1 MRAIVVVALVVALVV
16 TAGALARGGAGSADR
31 GGAPAPPAN
40 RPVKRSD
47 PMHAGFDKAQAS
59 FRDHAARVL
68 KLSPDRVLVSP
79 IEEDPSVQ
87 LDERV
92 GAVWAFY
99 GSSKDHPDRQ
109 VRGWA
114 NADGTVITP
123 DQNLGLLL
131 AEAGV
136 WSGKPTLD
144 ADALAQRLVWA
155 MGANHRLV
163 GPRGLHVD
171 PSGAG
176 TLSFQV
182 AYRPPGPGGAGGG
195 RDRVSQCT
203 VALTADH
210 HARLATTAVAAP
222 AAPSIE

>member
-1 MRAIVVVALVVALVV
+1 MRTIAVIVTIAVTVA
-16 TAGALARGGAGSADR
+16 ALAGVPAA
-31 GGAPAPPAN
+31 APDCPE
-40 RPVKRSD
+40 KRSA
-47 PMHAGFDKAQAS
+47 PMHTGFDKAHAS
-59 FRDHAARVL
+59 FCDHAARVL

-87 LDERV
+87 LDQRV
-92 GAVWAFY
+92 GAAWAFY
-99 GSSKDHPDRQ
+99 GSSKDHPDHQ

-114 NADGTVITP
+114 IADGTVITP

-144 ADALAQRLVWA
+144 AAALAERLVWA
-155 MGANHRLV
+155 MGANHRVV
-163 GPRGLHVD
+163 GSSSLHVD
-171 PSGAG
+171 PSGTG

-195 RDRVSQCT
+195 RDRLSRCT
-203 VALTADH
+203 VTLTAGH
-210 HARLATTAVAAP
+210 HARLVTTAVATP
-222 AAPSIE
+222 AAPSFE

>member
-1 MRAIVVVALVVALVV
+1 
-16 TAGALARGGAGSADR
+16 
-31 GGAPAPPAN
+31 
-40 RPVKRSD
+40 
-47 PMHAGFDKAQAS
+47 MHAGFDKAHAS
-59 FRDHAARVL
+59 FRDHAARAL

-87 LDERV
+87 LDQRV

-114 NADGTVITP
+114 VAEGTVITP

-131 AEAGV
+131 YEAGA
-136 WSGKPTLD
+136 WSDKPKLD
-144 ADALAQRLVWA
+144 ADGLADRLVWA
-155 MGANHRLV
+155 MGMNHRVV
-163 GPRGLHVD
+163 GPRSLHVD
-171 PSGAG
+171 PSGKG

-195 RDRVSQCT
+195 RERVSQCT
-203 VALTADH
+203 VTLTADH
-210 HARLATTAVAAP
+210 HARLVTTAVAAP
-222 AAPSIE
+222 STPSIE